1 MDIQNLYSLFQ
12 SSKGVSIDSRS
23 IKKDE
28 IYFSIKGQ
36 NFDGNSFAFDAL
48 DKGAK
53 FSIVDDP
60 KLKNQ
65 NNKIIFVENSLKEL
79 QNLSKYNRSKSDV
92 KVVGL
97 TGSNGKTTTKNLI
110 YSVLSQKY
118 NTLCTSGNLNNHIG
132 VPLTLLNIKPDTE
145 IAVIEMGANHIGEI
159 ENLCQICMPDIGL
172 ITNFGSAHLEGFGDL
187 KGVIKGKTE
196 LYKYLIK
203 NYGHILIN
211 NDDQIQKE
219 ECKTDLY
226 SSFGKD
232 NSSDFVFEYIKE
244 DDRLVLL
251 NNNYSYSCRIYGAY
265 NFPNIAS
272 AISIGKILDLDSD
285 QIQNGLSKFKTEENR
300 SELLQY
306 KGNKI
311 YLDAYNANPSSM
323 IAAIDNFNKEI
334 KDNKIVILGDMLELG
349 NFSKDEHIKIINHL
363 YEMDFES
370 VYLVGETF
378 SSINITDS
386 RFKKFNDTKEL
397 MNGIDLSKIDI
408 QSKVEPQIFNSFKKA
423 IKNISLDVL
432 TLSINS

>member
-28 IYFSIKGQ
+28 IFFSIKGD
-36 NFDGNSFAFDAL
+36 NFDGNSFALDAL

-53 FSIVDDP
+53 FSIVDDI

-65 NNKIIFVENSLKEL
+65 NDKIIFVENSLKEL
-79 QNLSKYNRSKSDV
+79 QNLSRYNRSKYDV
-92 KVVGL
+92 KVIGL

-110 YSVLSQKY
+110 CNIVSQKY
-118 NTLCTSGNLNNHIG
+118 NTLCTDGNLNNHIG
-132 VPLTLLNIKPDTE
+132 VPLTLLNIKPETE

-159 ENLCQICMPDIGL
+159 ENLCQMCMPDIGL

-196 LYKYLIK
+196 LYSYLIK
-203 NYGHILIN
+203 NYGHIIIN
-211 NDDQIQKE
+211 NDDNIQKE

-232 NSSDFVFEYIKE
+232 KSSDFVFEYTKE
-244 DDRLVLL
+244 LDKLVLL
-251 NNNYSYSCRIYGAY
+251 NNNYRFSCKIYGTY

-272 AISIGKILDLDSD
+272 AISIGRFLDLDND
-285 QIQNGLSKFKTEENR
+285 QIQIGLSKFQTEENR
-300 SELLQY
+300 SEVLQY
-306 KGNKI
+306 QGNTI
-311 YLDAYNANPSSM
+311 YLDAYNANPTSM

-349 NFSKDEHIKIINHL
+349 NFSKDEHEKIIDLLHKM
-363 YEMDFES
+363 EIES
-370 VYLVGETF
+370 VYLVGKNF
-378 SSINITDS
+378 SSINISDS
-386 RFKKFNDTKEL
+386 RFKKFNDTEQL
-397 MNGIDLSKIDI
+397 IRGLDLTK
-408 QSKVEPQIFNSFKKA
+408 
-423 IKNISLDVL
+423 IKNK
-432 TLSINS
+432 SILIKGSRSIGLEKLIN

>member
-48 DKGAK
+48 EKGAK

-226 SSFGKD
+226 SSFGED
-232 NSSDFVFEYIKE
+232 NSSGFVFEYIKE

-300 SELLQY
+300 SEVLQY
-306 KGNKI
+306 KGNII

-334 KDNKIVILGDMLELG
+334 KDNKILILGDMLELG
-349 NFSKDEHIKIINHL
+349 NLSKDEHKKIINHL
-363 YEMDFES
+363 YEIDFEA

-397 MNGIDLSKIDI
+397 MNGIDLTKINNKSI
-408 QSKVEPQIFNSFKKA
+408 L
-423 IKNISLDVL
+423 IKGSRSIGLEELIS
-432 TLSINS
+432 

>member
-28 IYFSIKGQ
+28 IFFSIKGD
-36 NFDGNSFAFDAL
+36 NFDGNSFALDAL

-53 FSIVDDP
+53 FSIVDDI

-65 NNKIIFVENSLKEL
+65 NDKIIFVENSLKEL
-79 QNLSKYNRSKSDV
+79 QNLSRYNRSKYDV
-92 KVVGL
+92 KVIGL

-110 YSVLSQKY
+110 CNIVSQKY
-118 NTLCTSGNLNNHIG
+118 NTLCTDGNLNNHIG
-132 VPLTLLNIKPDTE
+132 VPLTLLNIKPETE

-159 ENLCQICMPDIGL
+159 ENLCQMCMPDIGL

-203 NYGHILIN
+203 NYGHIIIN
-211 NDDQIQKE
+211 NDDNIQKE

-232 NSSDFVFEYIKE
+232 KSSDFVFEYTKE
-244 DDRLVLL
+244 LDKLVLL
-251 NNNYSYSCRIYGAY
+251 NDNYRFSCKIYGTY

-272 AISIGKILDLDSD
+272 AISIGRFLDLDSD
-285 QIQNGLSKFKTEENR
+285 QIQIGLSKFQTEENR
-300 SELLQY
+300 SEVLQY
-306 KGNKI
+306 QGNTI
-311 YLDAYNANPSSM
+311 YLDAYNANPTSM

-349 NFSKDEHIKIINHL
+349 NFSKDEHEKIIDLLHKM
-363 YEMDFES
+363 EIES
-370 VYLVGETF
+370 VYLVGKNF
-378 SSINITDS
+378 SSINISDS
-386 RFKKFNDTKEL
+386 RFKKFNDTEQL
-397 MNGIDLSKIDI
+397 IRGLDLTK
-408 QSKVEPQIFNSFKKA
+408 
-423 IKNISLDVL
+423 IKNK
-432 TLSINS
+432 SILIKGSRSIGLEKLIN

>member
-12 SSKGVSIDSRS
+12 SSNGVSIDSRS

-28 IYFSIKGQ
+28 IFFSIKGD
-36 NFDGNSFAFDAL
+36 NFDGNSFALDAL

-53 FSIVDDP
+53 FSIVDDI

-65 NNKIIFVENSLKEL
+65 NDKIIFVENSLKEL
-79 QNLSKYNRSKSDV
+79 QNLSRYNRSKYDV
-92 KVVGL
+92 KVIGL

-110 YSVLSQKY
+110 CNIVSQKY
-118 NTLCTSGNLNNHIG
+118 NTLCTDGNLNNHIG
-132 VPLTLLNIKPDTE
+132 VPLTLLNIKPETE

-196 LYKYLIK
+196 LYSYLIK
-203 NYGHILIN
+203 NYGHIIIN
-211 NDDQIQKE
+211 NDDNIQKE

-232 NSSDFVFEYIKE
+232 KSSDFVFEYTKE
-244 DDRLVLL
+244 LDKLVLL
-251 NNNYSYSCRIYGAY
+251 NNNYRFSCKIYGTY

-272 AISIGKILDLDSD
+272 AISIGRFLGLDSD
-285 QIQNGLSKFKTEENR
+285 QIQIGLSKFQTEENR
-300 SELLQY
+300 SEVLQY
-306 KGNKI
+306 QGNTI
-311 YLDAYNANPSSM
+311 YLDAYNANPTSM

-349 NFSKDEHIKIINHL
+349 NFSKDEHEKIIDLLHKM
-363 YEMDFES
+363 EIES
-370 VYLVGETF
+370 VYLVGKNF
-378 SSINITDS
+378 SSINISDS
-386 RFKKFNDTKEL
+386 RFKKFNDTEQL
-397 MNGIDLSKIDI
+397 IRGLDLT
-408 QSKVEPQIFNSFKKA
+408 E
-423 IKNISLDVL
+423 IKNK
-432 TLSINS
+432 SILIKGSRSIGLEKLIN

>member
-28 IYFSIKGQ
+28 IFFSIKGD
-36 NFDGNSFAFDAL
+36 NFDGNSFALDAL

-53 FSIVDDP
+53 FSIVDDI

-65 NNKIIFVENSLKEL
+65 NDKIIFVENSLKEL
-79 QNLSKYNRSKSDV
+79 QNLSRYNRSKYDV
-92 KVVGL
+92 KVIGL

-110 YSVLSQKY
+110 CNIVSQKY
-118 NTLCTSGNLNNHIG
+118 NTLCTDGNLNNHIG
-132 VPLTLLNIKPDTE
+132 VPLTLLNIKPETE

-159 ENLCQICMPDIGL
+159 ENLCQMCMPDIGL

-203 NYGHILIN
+203 NYGHIIIN
-211 NDDQIQKE
+211 NDDNIQKE

-232 NSSDFVFEYIKE
+232 KSSDFVFEYTKE
-244 DDRLVLL
+244 LDKLVLL
-251 NNNYSYSCRIYGAY
+251 NDNYRFSCKIYGTY

-272 AISIGKILDLDSD
+272 AISIGRFLDLDND
-285 QIQNGLSKFKTEENR
+285 QIQIGLSKFQTEENR
-300 SELLQY
+300 SEVLQY
-306 KGNKI
+306 QGNTI
-311 YLDAYNANPSSM
+311 YLDAYNANPTSM

-349 NFSKDEHIKIINHL
+349 NFSKDEHEKIIDLLHKM
-363 YEMDFES
+363 EIES
-370 VYLVGETF
+370 VYLVGKNF
-378 SSINITDS
+378 SSINISDS
-386 RFKKFNDTKEL
+386 RFKKFNDTEQL
-397 MNGIDLSKIDI
+397 IRGLDLTK
-408 QSKVEPQIFNSFKKA
+408 
-423 IKNISLDVL
+423 IKNK
-432 TLSINS
+432 SILIKGSRSIGLEKLIN

>member
-92 KVVGL
+92 KVIGL

-211 NDDQIQKE
+211 NDDQTQKE

-300 SELLQY
+300 SEVLQY
-306 KGNKI
+306 KGNII

-334 KDNKIVILGDMLELG
+334 KDNKILILGDMLELG
-349 NFSKDEHIKIINHL
+349 NLSKDEHKKIINHL
-363 YEMDFES
+363 YEIDFEA

-397 MNGIDLSKIDI
+397 MNGIDLTKTNNKSIL
-408 QSKVEPQIFNSFKKA
+408 
-423 IKNISLDVL
+423 IKGSRSIGLEELIS
-432 TLSINS
+432 

>member
-12 SSKGVSIDSRS
+12 SSNGVSIDSRS

-28 IYFSIKGQ
+28 IFFSIKGD
-36 NFDGNSFAFDAL
+36 NFDGNSFALDAL

-53 FSIVDDP
+53 FSIVDDI

-65 NNKIIFVENSLKEL
+65 NDKIIFVENSLKEL
-79 QNLSKYNRSKSDV
+79 QNLSRYNRSKYDV
-92 KVVGL
+92 KVIGL

-110 YSVLSQKY
+110 CNIVSQKY
-118 NTLCTSGNLNNHIG
+118 NTLCTDGNLNNHIG
-132 VPLTLLNIKPDTE
+132 VPLTLLNIKPETE

-196 LYKYLIK
+196 LYSYLIK
-203 NYGHILIN
+203 NYGHIIIN
-211 NDDQIQKE
+211 NDDNIQKE

-232 NSSDFVFEYIKE
+232 KSSDFVFEYTKE
-244 DDRLVLL
+244 LDKLVLL
-251 NNNYSYSCRIYGAY
+251 NDNYRFSCKIYGTY

-272 AISIGKILDLDSD
+272 AISIGRFLDLDND
-285 QIQNGLSKFKTEENR
+285 QIQIGLSKFQTEENR
-300 SELLQY
+300 SEVLQY
-306 KGNKI
+306 QGNTI
-311 YLDAYNANPSSM
+311 YLDAYNANPTSM

-349 NFSKDEHIKIINHL
+349 NFSKDEHEKIIDLLHKM
-363 YEMDFES
+363 EIES
-370 VYLVGETF
+370 VYLVGKNF
-378 SSINITDS
+378 SSINISDS
-386 RFKKFNDTKEL
+386 RFKKFNDTEQL
-397 MNGIDLSKIDI
+397 IRGLDLT
-408 QSKVEPQIFNSFKKA
+408 E
-423 IKNISLDVL
+423 IKNK
-432 TLSINS
+432 SILIKGSRSIGLEKLIN

>member
-12 SSKGVSIDSRS
+12 SSNGVSIDSRS

-28 IYFSIKGQ
+28 IFFSIKGD
-36 NFDGNSFAFDAL
+36 NFDGNSFALDAL

-53 FSIVDDP
+53 FSIVDDI

-65 NNKIIFVENSLKEL
+65 NDKIIFVENSLKEL
-79 QNLSKYNRSKSDV
+79 QNLSRYNRSKYDV
-92 KVVGL
+92 KVIGL

-110 YSVLSQKY
+110 CNIVSQKY
-118 NTLCTSGNLNNHIG
+118 NTLCTDGNLNNHIG
-132 VPLTLLNIKPDTE
+132 VPLTLLNIKPETE

-172 ITNFGSAHLEGFGDL
+172 ITNFGSAHLEGFGGL

-203 NYGHILIN
+203 NYGHIIIN
-211 NDDQIQKE
+211 NDDNIQKE

-232 NSSDFVFEYIKE
+232 KSSDFVFEYTKE
-244 DDRLVLL
+244 LDKLVLL
-251 NNNYSYSCRIYGAY
+251 NDNYRFSCKIYGTY

-272 AISIGKILDLDSD
+272 AISIGRFLDLDSD
-285 QIQNGLSKFKTEENR
+285 QIQIGLSKFQTEENR
-300 SELLQY
+300 SEVLQY
-306 KGNKI
+306 QGNTI
-311 YLDAYNANPSSM
+311 YLDAYNANPTSM

-349 NFSKDEHIKIINHL
+349 NFSKDEHEKIIDLLHKM
-363 YEMDFES
+363 EIES
-370 VYLVGETF
+370 VYLVGKNF
-378 SSINITDS
+378 SSINISDS
-386 RFKKFNDTKEL
+386 RFKKFNDTEQL
-397 MNGIDLSKIDI
+397 IRGLDLTK
-408 QSKVEPQIFNSFKKA
+408 
-423 IKNISLDVL
+423 IKNK
-432 TLSINS
+432 SILIKGSRSIGLEKLIN

>member
-12 SSKGVSIDSRS
+12 SSDGVSIDSRS
-23 IKKDE
+23 IKKDQ
-28 IYFSIKGQ
+28 IYFSIKGE
-36 NFDGNSFAFDAL
+36 NYDGNSFALDAI

-53 FSIVDDP
+53 FSIVDNP
-60 KLKNQ
+60 ELKNK
-65 NNKIIFVENSLKEL
+65 NDKIIFVENSLKEL

-110 YSVLSQKY
+110 YSVVSQKY
-118 NTLCTSGNLNNHIG
+118 NTLCTYGNLNNHIG
-132 VPLTLLNIKPDTE
+132 VPLTLLNIKADTE
-145 IAVIEMGANHIGEI
+145 IAVIEMGANHVGEI

-226 SSFGKD
+226 SSFGND
-232 NSSDFVFEYIKE
+232 NSSDFIFEYVKE

-251 NNNYSYSCRIYGAY
+251 NNSYSYNCKIYGAY

-285 QIQNGLSKFKTEENR
+285 QIQNGLNKFKTEENR
-300 SELLQY
+300 SEVLQY
-306 KGNKI
+306 EGNKI

-349 NFSKDEHIKIINHL
+349 NFSKDEHTKIIDHL
-363 YEMDFES
+363 CEMNLES
-370 VYLVGETF
+370 VYLVGEIF
-378 SSINITDS
+378 CSINITDS

-397 MNGIDLSKIDI
+397 INGLDLTKLNDKSIL
-408 QSKVEPQIFNSFKKA
+408 
-423 IKNISLDVL
+423 IKGSRSIGLEELIS
-432 TLSINS
+432 

>member
-28 IYFSIKGQ
+28 IFFSIKGD
-36 NFDGNSFAFDAL
+36 NFDGNSFALDAL

-53 FSIVDDP
+53 FSIVDDI

-65 NNKIIFVENSLKEL
+65 NDKIIFVENSLKEL
-79 QNLSKYNRSKSDV
+79 QNLSRYNRSKYDV
-92 KVVGL
+92 KVIGL

-110 YSVLSQKY
+110 CNIVSQKY
-118 NTLCTSGNLNNHIG
+118 NTLCTDGNLNNHIG
-132 VPLTLLNIKPDTE
+132 VPLTLLNIKPETE

-203 NYGHILIN
+203 NYGHIIIN
-211 NDDQIQKE
+211 NDDNIQKE

-232 NSSDFVFEYIKE
+232 KSSDFVFEYTKE
-244 DDRLVLL
+244 LDKLVLL
-251 NNNYSYSCRIYGAY
+251 NDNYRFSCKIYGTY

-272 AISIGKILDLDSD
+272 AISIGRFFDLDSD
-285 QIQNGLSKFKTEENR
+285 QIQIGLSKFQTEENR
-300 SELLQY
+300 SEVLQY
-306 KGNKI
+306 QGNTI
-311 YLDAYNANPSSM
+311 YLDAYNANPTSM

-349 NFSKDEHIKIINHL
+349 NFSKDEHEKIIDLLHKM
-363 YEMDFES
+363 EIES
-370 VYLVGETF
+370 VYLVGKNF
-378 SSINITDS
+378 SSINISDS
-386 RFKKFNDTKEL
+386 RFKKFNDTEQL
-397 MNGIDLSKIDI
+397 IRGLDLTK
-408 QSKVEPQIFNSFKKA
+408 
-423 IKNISLDVL
+423 IKNK
-432 TLSINS
+432 SILIKGSRSIGLEKLIN

>member
-12 SSKGVSIDSRS
+12 SSNGVSIDSRS

-28 IYFSIKGQ
+28 IFFSIKGD
-36 NFDGNSFAFDAL
+36 NFDGNSFALDAL

-53 FSIVDDP
+53 FSIVDDI

-65 NNKIIFVENSLKEL
+65 NDKIIFVENSLKEL
-79 QNLSKYNRSKSDV
+79 QNLSRYNRSKYDV
-92 KVVGL
+92 KVIGL

-110 YSVLSQKY
+110 CNIVSQKY
-118 NTLCTSGNLNNHIG
+118 NTLCTDGNLNNHIG
-132 VPLTLLNIKPDTE
+132 VPLTLLNIKPETE

-203 NYGHILIN
+203 NYGHIIIN
-211 NDDQIQKE
+211 NDDNIQKE

-232 NSSDFVFEYIKE
+232 KSSDFVFEYTKE
-244 DDRLVLL
+244 LDKLVLL
-251 NNNYSYSCRIYGAY
+251 NNNYRFSCKIYGTY

-272 AISIGKILDLDSD
+272 AISIGRFLDLDND
-285 QIQNGLSKFKTEENR
+285 QIQIGLSKFQTEENR
-300 SELLQY
+300 SEVLQY
-306 KGNKI
+306 QGNTI
-311 YLDAYNANPSSM
+311 YLDAYNANPTSM

-349 NFSKDEHIKIINHL
+349 NFSKDEHEKIIDLLHKM
-363 YEMDFES
+363 EIES
-370 VYLVGETF
+370 VYLVGKNF
-378 SSINITDS
+378 SSINISDS
-386 RFKKFNDTKEL
+386 RFKKFNDTEQL
-397 MNGIDLSKIDI
+397 IRGLDLT
-408 QSKVEPQIFNSFKKA
+408 E
-423 IKNISLDVL
+423 IKNK
-432 TLSINS
+432 SILIKGSRSIGLEKLIN

>member
-92 KVVGL
+92 KVIGL

-132 VPLTLLNIKPDTE
+132 VPLTLLNIKSDTE

-251 NNNYSYSCRIYGAY
+251 NNNYSYNCKIYGAY

-300 SELLQY
+300 SEVLQY
-306 KGNKI
+306 KGNII

-334 KDNKIVILGDMLELG
+334 KDNKILILGDMLELG
-349 NFSKDEHIKIINHL
+349 NLSKDEHKKIINHL
-363 YEMDFES
+363 YEIDFEA

-378 SSINITDS
+378 TSINITDS

-397 MNGIDLSKIDI
+397 MNGIDLTKINNKSI
-408 QSKVEPQIFNSFKKA
+408 L
-423 IKNISLDVL
+423 IKGSRSIGLEELIS
-432 TLSINS
+432 

>member
-12 SSKGVSIDSRS
+12 SSNGVSIDSRS

-28 IYFSIKGQ
+28 IFFSIKGD
-36 NFDGNSFAFDAL
+36 NFDGNSFALDAL

-53 FSIVDDP
+53 FSIVDDI

-65 NNKIIFVENSLKEL
+65 NDKIIFVENSLKEL
-79 QNLSKYNRSKSDV
+79 QNLSRYNRSKYDV
-92 KVVGL
+92 KVIGL

-110 YSVLSQKY
+110 CNIVSQKY
-118 NTLCTSGNLNNHIG
+118 NTLCTDGNLNNHIG
-132 VPLTLLNIKPDTE
+132 VPLTLLNIKPETE

-159 ENLCQICMPDIGL
+159 ENLCQMCMPDIGL

-203 NYGHILIN
+203 NYGHIIIN
-211 NDDQIQKE
+211 NDDNIQKE

-232 NSSDFVFEYIKE
+232 KSSDFVFEYTKE
-244 DDRLVLL
+244 LDKLVLL
-251 NNNYSYSCRIYGAY
+251 NNNYRFSCKIYGTY

-272 AISIGKILDLDSD
+272 AISIGRFLDLDND
-285 QIQNGLSKFKTEENR
+285 QIQIGLSKFQTEENR
-300 SELLQY
+300 SEVLQY
-306 KGNKI
+306 QGNTI
-311 YLDAYNANPSSM
+311 YLDAYNANPTSM

-349 NFSKDEHIKIINHL
+349 NFSKDEHEKIIDLLHKM
-363 YEMDFES
+363 EIES
-370 VYLVGETF
+370 VYLVGKNF
-378 SSINITDS
+378 SSINISDS
-386 RFKKFNDTKEL
+386 RFKKFNDTEQL
-397 MNGIDLSKIDI
+397 IRGLDLT
-408 QSKVEPQIFNSFKKA
+408 E
-423 IKNISLDVL
+423 IKNK
-432 TLSINS
+432 SILIKGSRSIGLEKLIN

>member
-28 IYFSIKGQ
+28 IFFSIKGD
-36 NFDGNSFAFDAL
+36 NFDGNSFALDAL

-53 FSIVDDP
+53 FSIVDDI

-65 NNKIIFVENSLKEL
+65 NDKIIFVENSLKEL
-79 QNLSKYNRSKSDV
+79 QNLSRYNRSKYDV
-92 KVVGL
+92 KVIGL

-110 YSVLSQKY
+110 CNIVSQKY
-118 NTLCTSGNLNNHIG
+118 NTLCTDGNLNNHIG
-132 VPLTLLNIKPDTE
+132 VPLTLLNIKPETE

-159 ENLCQICMPDIGL
+159 ENLCQMCMPDIGL

-203 NYGHILIN
+203 NYGHIIIN
-211 NDDQIQKE
+211 NDDNIQKE

-232 NSSDFVFEYIKE
+232 KSSDFVFEYTKE
-244 DDRLVLL
+244 LDKLVLL
-251 NNNYSYSCRIYGAY
+251 NNNYRFSCKIYGTY

-272 AISIGKILDLDSD
+272 AISIGRFLDLDSD
-285 QIQNGLSKFKTEENR
+285 QIQTGLNKFQTEENR
-300 SELLQY
+300 SEVLQY
-306 KGNKI
+306 QGNTI
-311 YLDAYNANPSSM
+311 YLDAYNANPTSM

-349 NFSKDEHIKIINHL
+349 NFSKDEHEKIIDLLHKM
-363 YEMDFES
+363 EIES
-370 VYLVGETF
+370 VYLVGKNF
-378 SSINITDS
+378 SSINISDS
-386 RFKKFNDTKEL
+386 RFKKFNDTEQL
-397 MNGIDLSKIDI
+397 IRGLDLT
-408 QSKVEPQIFNSFKKA
+408 E
-423 IKNISLDVL
+423 IKNK
-432 TLSINS
+432 SILIKGSRSIGLEKLIN

>member
-12 SSKGVSIDSRS
+12 SSNGVSIDSRS

-28 IYFSIKGQ
+28 IFFSIKGD
-36 NFDGNSFAFDAL
+36 NFDGNSFALDAL

-53 FSIVDDP
+53 FSIVDDI

-65 NNKIIFVENSLKEL
+65 NDKIIFVENSLKEL
-79 QNLSKYNRSKSDV
+79 QNLSRYNRSKYDV
-92 KVVGL
+92 KVIGL

-110 YSVLSQKY
+110 CNIVSQKY
-118 NTLCTSGNLNNHIG
+118 NTLCTDGNLNNHIG
-132 VPLTLLNIKPDTE
+132 VPLTLLNIKPETE

-196 LYKYLIK
+196 LYSYLIK
-203 NYGHILIN
+203 NYGHIIIN
-211 NDDQIQKE
+211 NDDNIQKE

-232 NSSDFVFEYIKE
+232 KSSDFVFEYTKE
-244 DDRLVLL
+244 LDKLVLL
-251 NNNYSYSCRIYGAY
+251 NNNYRFSCKIYGTY

-272 AISIGKILDLDSD
+272 AISIGRFLDLDND
-285 QIQNGLSKFKTEENR
+285 QIQIGLSKFQTEENR
-300 SELLQY
+300 SEVLQY
-306 KGNKI
+306 QGNTI
-311 YLDAYNANPSSM
+311 YLDAYNANPTSM

-349 NFSKDEHIKIINHL
+349 NFSKDEHEKIIDLLHKM
-363 YEMDFES
+363 EIES
-370 VYLVGETF
+370 VYLVGKNF
-378 SSINITDS
+378 SSINISDS
-386 RFKKFNDTKEL
+386 RFKKFNDTEQL
-397 MNGIDLSKIDI
+397 IRGLDLT
-408 QSKVEPQIFNSFKKA
+408 E
-423 IKNISLDVL
+423 IKNK
-432 TLSINS
+432 SILIKGSRSIGLEKLIN

>member
-65 NNKIIFVENSLKEL
+65 NDKIIFVENSLKEL

-132 VPLTLLNIKPDTE
+132 VPLTLLNIKSDTE

-211 NDDQIQKE
+211 NDDQTQKE

-232 NSSDFVFEYIKE
+232 NSSDFVFKYIKE

-300 SELLQY
+300 SEVLQY
-306 KGNKI
+306 KGNII

-334 KDNKIVILGDMLELG
+334 KDNKILILGDMLELG
-349 NFSKDEHIKIINHL
+349 NLSKDEHTKIINHL
-363 YEMDFES
+363 YEIDFES
-370 VYLVGETF
+370 AYLVGETF

-397 MNGIDLSKIDI
+397 MNGIDLTKINNKSI
-408 QSKVEPQIFNSFKKA
+408 L
-423 IKNISLDVL
+423 IKGSRSIGLEELIS
-432 TLSINS
+432 

>member
-12 SSKGVSIDSRS
+12 SSNGVSIDSRS

-28 IYFSIKGQ
+28 IFFSIKGD
-36 NFDGNSFAFDAL
+36 NFDGNSFALDAL

-53 FSIVDDP
+53 FSIVDDI

-65 NNKIIFVENSLKEL
+65 NDKIIFVENSLKEL
-79 QNLSKYNRSKSDV
+79 QNLSRYNRSKYDV
-92 KVVGL
+92 KVIGL

-110 YSVLSQKY
+110 CNIVSQKY
-118 NTLCTSGNLNNHIG
+118 NTLCTDGNLNNHIG
-132 VPLTLLNIKPDTE
+132 VPLTLLNIKPETE

-159 ENLCQICMPDIGL
+159 ENLCEICMPDIGL

-203 NYGHILIN
+203 NYGHIIIN
-211 NDDQIQKE
+211 NDDNIQKE

-232 NSSDFVFEYIKE
+232 KSSDFVFEYTKE
-244 DDRLVLL
+244 LDKLVLL
-251 NNNYSYSCRIYGAY
+251 NNNYRFSCKIYGTY

-272 AISIGKILDLDSD
+272 AISIGRFLDLDND
-285 QIQNGLSKFKTEENR
+285 QIQIGLSKFQTEENR
-300 SELLQY
+300 SEVLQY
-306 KGNKI
+306 QGNTI
-311 YLDAYNANPSSM
+311 YLDAYNANPTSM

-349 NFSKDEHIKIINHL
+349 NFSKDEHEKIIDLLHKM
-363 YEMDFES
+363 EIES
-370 VYLVGETF
+370 VYLVGKNF
-378 SSINITDS
+378 SSINISDS
-386 RFKKFNDTKEL
+386 RFKKFNDTEQL
-397 MNGIDLSKIDI
+397 IRGLDLT
-408 QSKVEPQIFNSFKKA
+408 E
-423 IKNISLDVL
+423 IKNK
-432 TLSINS
+432 SILIKGSRSIGLEKLIN

>member
-28 IYFSIKGQ
+28 IFFSIKGD
-36 NFDGNSFAFDAL
+36 NFDGNSFALDAL

-53 FSIVDDP
+53 FSIVDDI

-65 NNKIIFVENSLKEL
+65 NDKIIFVENSLKEL
-79 QNLSKYNRSKSDV
+79 QNLSRYNRSKYDV
-92 KVVGL
+92 KVIGL

-110 YSVLSQKY
+110 CNIVSQKY
-118 NTLCTSGNLNNHIG
+118 NTLCTDGNLNNHIG
-132 VPLTLLNIKPDTE
+132 VPLTLLNIKPETE

-203 NYGHILIN
+203 NYGHIIIN
-211 NDDQIQKE
+211 NDDNIQKE

-232 NSSDFVFEYIKE
+232 KSSDFVFEYTKE
-244 DDRLVLL
+244 LDKLVLL
-251 NNNYSYSCRIYGAY
+251 NNNYRFSCKIYGTY

-272 AISIGKILDLDSD
+272 AISIGRFLDLDND
-285 QIQNGLSKFKTEENR
+285 QIQIGLSKFQTEENR
-300 SELLQY
+300 SEVLQY
-306 KGNKI
+306 QGNTI
-311 YLDAYNANPSSM
+311 YLDAYNANPTSM

-349 NFSKDEHIKIINHL
+349 NFSKDEHEKIIDLLHKM
-363 YEMDFES
+363 EIES
-370 VYLVGETF
+370 VYLVGKNF
-378 SSINITDS
+378 SSINISDS
-386 RFKKFNDTKEL
+386 RFKKFNDTEQL
-397 MNGIDLSKIDI
+397 IRGLDLT
-408 QSKVEPQIFNSFKKA
+408 E
-423 IKNISLDVL
+423 IKNK
-432 TLSINS
+432 SILIKGSRSIGLEKLIN

>member
-28 IYFSIKGQ
+28 IYFSIKGE
-36 NFDGNSFAFDAL
+36 NFDGNSFALDAL
-48 DKGAK
+48 DLGAK
-53 FSIVDDP
+53 ISIVDDP

-65 NNKIIFVENSLKEL
+65 NDKIIFVENSLKEL

-92 KVVGL
+92 KVIGL
-97 TGSNGKTTTKNLI
+97 TGSNGKTTTKKLI
-110 YSVLSQKY
+110 CNILSQKY
-118 NTLCTSGNLNNHIG
+118 NTLCTYGNLNNHIG

-172 ITNFGSAHLEGFGDL
+172 ITNFGSAHLEGFGGL

-226 SSFGKD
+226 TSFGKD
-232 NSSDFVFEYIKE
+232 NSSNFVFEYIKE

-251 NNNYSYSCRIYGAY
+251 NNNYKYNCKIYGAY

-272 AISIGKILDLDSD
+272 AISVGKILDLESD
-285 QIQNGLSKFKTEENR
+285 QIQNGLSKFQTEENR
-300 SELLQY
+300 SEVFQY
-306 KGNKI
+306 QGNKI

-323 IAAIDNFNKEI
+323 TAAIDNFNKEI

-349 NFSKDEHIKIINHL
+349 NFSKDEHTKIIDYL
-363 YEMDFES
+363 YEMNFES
-370 VYLVGETF
+370 VYLVGKIF
-378 SSINITDS
+378 SSIKISDS
-386 RFKKFNDTKEL
+386 RFKKFNDIEEL
-397 MNGIDLSKIDI
+397 IKGLDLTTINDKSIL
-408 QSKVEPQIFNSFKKA
+408 
-423 IKNISLDVL
+423 IKGSRIIGLEKL
-432 TLSINS
+432 IK